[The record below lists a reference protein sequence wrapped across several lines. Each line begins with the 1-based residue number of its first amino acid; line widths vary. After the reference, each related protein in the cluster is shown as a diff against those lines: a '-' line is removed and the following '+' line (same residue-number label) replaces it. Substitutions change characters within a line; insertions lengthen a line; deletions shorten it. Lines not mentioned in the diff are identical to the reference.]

1 LGDDVKFVST
11 NEGAAILS
19 GAALAAVLGIMLGG
33 SMRPQLIFD
42 DGRPMGPQM
51 FADGGGTRSTGPFD
65 LRDAYAAYG
74 GKLPSYVTGTDYAQT
89 AYVEEAPIAE
99 EHQQLAHNDAPAP
112 APPPPLTRAAYD
124 EARAPIIVYPSVS
137 GGTSYDAETPPPPAP
152 PEDEAPVVIG

>member
-1 LGDDVKFVST
+1 MKFVST

-33 SMRPQLIFD
+33 SMRPQLIFE
-42 DGRPMGPQM
+42 GRPMGPQM
-51 FADGGGTRSTGPFD
+51 FADGGGPRSTGPFD

-99 EHQQLAHNDAPAP
+99 EPQRVAHDDTQAPA
-112 APPPPLTRAAYD
+112 PPPLTRAAYG
-124 EARAPIIVYPSVS
+124 EPPAPIIVYPSVS
-137 GGTSYDAETPPPPAP
+137 GGTAYDAETPPPPAP
-152 PEDEAPVVIG
+152 PEGEAPVITG